1 MKQTACSGKTGAIAS
16 VLAGAVVALS
26 LPNIASASYPTP
38 EPSAVYGLLFEQAA
52 MWRERNRF
60 DLAAQS
66 LRKILESQPDNA
78 EALFQLGSI
87 ELQNQNFDQVR
98 ATIARLKQVDP
109 TDPRA
114 AELER
119 AMAVGQTDE
128 VSLAEARR
136 LAAAGVYDRAI
147 AAYQR
152 AFRGGPPPFDLAVE
166 YYETLA
172 GSGGGWEEARLRLK
186 ALADRSFATSRVKF
200 AYARVLTY
208 NEQTR
213 REGIA
218 MLANLASDPA
228 VGQAAFEAMR
238 QGMLW
243 LSIGAQ
249 DRPFFE
255 SYLRRFPGDTV
266 VRDKLAGMLKPSK
279 QDPLAAAV
287 TEAYRLSDQGLND
300 QAVARFEAVLQ
311 SDPNYVD
318 AVAGIGIVRLRQ
330 ERFIDARDQL
340 MKAMRLAPDRQ
351 SEWAQALDTANFWSS
366 YREAVGLRDR
376 GDLAQAEK
384 LVRPLAD
391 RTGTGTERA
400 VAQAFLA
407 DLLRRQGKQRE
418 AEGYYRDALSRDSTN
433 KDALAGLYQVVTA
446 QGRDVRGEPLLA
458 NIDATTRNR
467 IQSDAAQQ
475 AGERLRVQAKG
486 LESSAPDRA
495 EALYRQAMQA
505 DPSSP
510 WIRYDLAKQ
519 LARMGKVAE
528 AQPLIDDLIAS
539 GRPESLFAAAVYYS
553 EQQRTGEAVALLDQI
568 PANQRSARMNS
579 LRNDLKTAGDTDQ
592 LIAAAKAG
600 DATARATIVSRANA
614 PQATPLQ
621 LANSALS
628 LAKIGDR
635 TQAMVIVR
643 RLMARS
649 DLSPDMLRLMFYA
662 SLEAGQD
669 ADANTVLA
677 RMSRGTASRDVGSL
691 QESLAIRQAD
701 RLREQHNLTAA
712 YDALAPFVTV
722 ASPSIAA
729 RLALAR
735 IYKDSNF
742 SEEAIQV
749 LDGIMVSHPADA
761 DTLQEAVN
769 ITIDLKRYE
778 RAEVWLAEAMR
789 LQPQN
794 PRLYMVQ
801 ARLLRARGDNAG
813 ARRALETAQQ
823 LNRGARQSDGASVP
837 SVPGPSVLSEAVGQ
851 QASAADAPD
860 YAAVRSAG
868 AGRGSAGVSS
878 LRPDGR
884 TTDADVMT
892 EFDKRMA
899 AGPASRTADAP
910 VRLEAVSLDRRPP
923 LAVPAVLMAQAPS
936 ERPVQVAQNPLV
948 PLRRP
953 GDSGSSSGGAP
964 SSTGG
969 PSPIGGPS
977 SPSLP
982 GTYGGPPSLA
992 PAPLP
997 STPAGPSASPGDTD
1011 PLSREITRELTA
1023 LKRDTATTIE
1033 AGLGYR
1039 GRSGQSGFG
1048 RLNEVTVPLKG
1059 RIPIGNGALT
1069 ALVMPAG
1076 LDAGSMATDSSTLSR
1091 YGSNALLPAAN
1102 VVQPGALRATGVAV
1116 GLGFEWGRLT
1126 ADVGSTPLGFPVAN
1140 VVGGVTWN
1148 QPLGTTMN
1156 LKFEASRRPVTDS
1169 LLSYA
1174 GVTDPATGTIW
1185 GGVIRSGG
1193 ESIVSYDDG
1202 DLGVFAKFA
1211 YGYYTGTNVQTNQ
1224 SYELTTGAYFRPYKD
1239 EKSEL
1244 KVGIAG
1250 SYLSYN
1256 QNLNGYTFGQGG
1268 YFSPQSFY
1276 SLIFPVDWTETTG
1289 KFKYAVGGAIGV
1301 QSSQQDSSPYF
1312 PNNYGLQNAA
1322 NIIATTNATLP
1333 PIYPSVSNTGL
1344 AFGLHLGFEYAV
1356 TERTAIGAKANFDN
1370 SYQYDQGTVLLF
1382 LRSSIN

>member
-1 MKQTACSGKTGAIAS
+1 MNQTACSGKTGAIAS
-16 VLAGAVVALS
+16 VLAGAVVALL
-26 LPNIASASYPTP
+26 LPNSAYASYPTP

-52 MWRERNRF
+52 MWRERNRL

-66 LRKILESQPDNA
+66 LRKILESQPDNT

-98 ATIARLKQVDP
+98 ATIARLKQADP
-109 TDPRA
+109 TDARA

-128 VSLAEARR
+128 VALAEARR

-147 AAYQR
+147 TAYQR

-218 MLANLASDPA
+218 LLGNLASDPA
-228 VGQAAFEAMR
+228 VGPAAFEAMR

-243 LSIGAQ
+243 LSIGPQ

-266 VRDKLAGMLKPSK
+266 MREKLAGMLKPGK

-311 SDPNYVD
+311 SDPSYVD
-318 AVAGIGIVRLRQ
+318 AIAGIGIVRLRQ
-330 ERFIDARDQL
+330 ERYVDARDQL

-351 SEWAQALDTANFWSS
+351 SDWAQALDTANFWAS

-418 AEGYYRDALSRDSTN
+418 AEGYYREALSRDSAN
-433 KDALAGLYQVVTA
+433 KDAQAGLYQVLTA
-446 QGRDVRGEPLLA
+446 QGRDVRSEPLLA

-467 IQSDAAQQ
+467 IQSDASQQ
-475 AGERLRVQAKG
+475 TAERLRVQAKG

-510 WIRYDLAKQ
+510 WLRYDLAKQ
-519 LARMGKVAE
+519 LARMGRVAE
-528 AQPLIDDLIAS
+528 AQPLIDELIAS

-579 LRNDLKTAGDTDQ
+579 LRNDLKSAGDTDQ

-635 TQAMVIVR
+635 TQAMAIVR

-649 DLSPDMLRLMFYA
+649 DLSPDVLRLMFYA

-669 ADANTVLA
+669 AEANNVLA

-712 YDALAPFVTV
+712 YDALTPFVTGP
-722 ASPSIAA
+722 SPSMAA

-769 ITIDLKRYE
+769 IAIDLKRYE

-823 LNRGARQSDGASVP
+823 LNRGSRQSEGASVP
-837 SVPGPSVLSEAVGQ
+837 LMPGEAVSQ
-851 QASAADAPD
+851 QASTADTPD
-860 YAAVRSAG
+860 YAAVRSAV
-868 AGRGSAGVSS
+868 ASRSDAGVSS

-884 TTDADVMT
+884 TTDADVMA

-899 AGPASRTADAP
+899 AGSTSRAADAP

-923 LAVPAVLMAQAPS
+923 LAVPAVLMAQAPT

-953 GDSGSSSGGAP
+953 GDSGSSS
-964 SSTGG
+964 STGG

-977 SPSLP
+977 SPSAP
-982 GTYGGPPSLA
+982 GTYGGPAYGGPSSLT
-992 PAPLP
+992 PPPVP
-997 STPAGPSASPGDTD
+997 STPAGPSSSSGDTD
-1011 PLSREITRELTA
+1011 PLSREISRELAT
-1023 LKRDTATTIE
+1023 LKRDTATVVE
-1033 AGLGYR
+1033 AGLGFR
-1039 GRSGQSGFG
+1039 GRSGESGFG

-1059 RIPIGNGALT
+1059 RIPIGNGAMT
-1069 ALVMPAG
+1069 ALVMPVG
-1076 LDAGSMATDSSTLSR
+1076 LDAGSMATDSGTLSR
-1091 YGSNALLPAAN
+1091 YGTNALLTPANA
-1102 VVQPGALRATGVAV
+1102 VAPGALRATGVAV
-1116 GLGFEWGRLT
+1116 GLGFEWGRLSG
-1126 ADVGSTPLGFPVAN
+1126 DVGSTPLGFPIAN

-1156 LKFEASRRPVTDS
+1156 LKLEASRRPVTDS

-1174 GVTDPATGTIW
+1174 GVTDPASGTVW
-1185 GGVIRSGG
+1185 GAVIRNGG

-1211 YGYYTGTNVQTNQ
+1211 YGYYTGWNVAPNQ

-1244 KVGIAG
+1244 KAGIAAT
-1250 SYLSYN
+1250 YLSYN
-1256 QNLNGYTFGQGG
+1256 QNLNGYTLGQGG

-1276 SLIFPVDWTETTG
+1276 SLVFPVDWTETTG
-1289 KFKYAVGGAIGV
+1289 KFKYAAGGAIGV
-1301 QSSQQDSSPYF
+1301 QSSQQNSSPFF
-1312 PNNYGLQNAA
+1312 PNNYALQNAA
-1322 NIIATTNATLP
+1322 NIAATANSTQQP
-1333 PIYPSVSNTGL
+1333 VYQSVSNTGL

-1356 TERTAIGAKANFDN
+1356 TDRTAIGGKANFDN
-1370 SYQYDQGTVLLF
+1370 SYQYDQATILLF
-1382 LRSSIN
+1382 LRSAIN